1 MEDDGDSWIGNSSR
15 GDEDFVQS
23 SFCVAT
29 NYLKSTLS
37 YIWVQVKDE
46 GQISKYTIGTWSRKV
61 AHSEILKNGTAE
73 DKAKLP
79 STSARNKADGRKRGG
94 WSFERNG
101 IRRVARR
108 PRLNRQETA
117 QELVDGF
124 ERAFG
129 DVGVS
134 ESGGTLDSLF
144 GGAEV

>member
-1 MEDDGDSWIGNSSR
+1 MAEAPGLVIPADI
-15 GDEDFVQS
+15 DEEFMQT
-23 SFCVAT
+23 SFHFAT
-29 NYLKSTLS
+29 DYLKQTVS
-37 YIWVQVKDE
+37 YIWIRARDE
-46 GQISKYTIGTWSRKV
+46 GQLSKYTIGTWSRKI
-61 AHSEILKNGTAE
+61 ARSEILKNGTAE
-73 DKAKLP
+73 DKARLP
-79 STSARNKADGRKRGG
+79 PSSACNKADGRKQGG
-94 WSFERNG
+94 WSIERTG

-108 PRLNRQETA
+108 TRLNRQEIA